1 MMHLVQRQA
10 QKADIPFMYLTVEE
24 HTAEAGVVTRL
35 EAFIDMIQRRT
46 KKAEQNEN
54 YFSSYW

>member
-10 QKADIPFMYLTVEE
+10 QKADIPFMCLTLEE

-35 EAFIDMIQRRT
+35 EAFIDMILRRT
-46 KKAEQNEN
+46 KKAK
-54 YFSSYW
+54 